1 MEPTHD
7 QKLRIIEDIREG
19 RSVTEEEANWAIK
32 AGYAAYGEDGD
43 LDLSQA
49 GRHAYDNNQ
58 L

>member
-1 MEPTHD
+1 MEPTHE

-49 GRHAYDNNQ
+49 GRHAYDNNR